1 MQLNSF
7 PLWRNM
13 FAVTDHFSM
22 HPDRSRGTAARSGL
36 SLLIG
41 GLASCVSQAVEPED
55 ILHLKV
61 GNLNIRPKFSTALTA
76 NDNIFFRDGS
86 AASQALYGAR
96 EGDVISEWGTGFGA
110 VLGRNPIN
118 TLGFGYNYLHRF
130 YTDHTEVSSGDHAA
144 QFGAAMEQGRFRFS
158 TDHSLSLLTGIQGGN
173 TWLVQQNDR
182 LVLSDAMR
190 VSLDITPK
198 SDLYLSGQYG
208 MTDQEE
214 GSQFNDIESW
224 SLAGGYGFQY
234 SEKLR
239 FFAQTSY
246 GVQTSSR
253 ANRSWS
259 WDFVGGSVG
268 AEGDFTDKLTGTL
281 QFGYQQRSSSLT
293 GERGGAPTVTMELE
307 QLLGRRTQISLSYT
321 RANQVNV
328 DAVDSTSVSDQVRLS
343 LSRALGNRQKWFA
356 SVFASYWRNDFSA
369 SGGAWSGRSDE
380 ATSLGATL
388 DYRIQEWMTSRLG
401 YSFADFTSE
410 IPSWAL
416 GGIDYQV
423 NQVSLSVNVGF

>member
-1 MQLNSF
+1 
-7 PLWRNM
+7 
-13 FAVTDHFSM
+13 
-22 HPDRSRGTAARSGL
+22 
-36 SLLIG
+36 
-41 GLASCVSQAVEPED
+41 
-55 ILHLKV
+55 
-61 GNLNIRPKFSTALTA
+61 
-76 NDNIFFRDGS
+76 
-86 AASQALYGAR
+86 
-96 EGDVISEWGTGFGA
+96 
-110 VLGRNPIN
+110 
-118 TLGFGYNYLHRF
+118 
-130 YTDHTEVSSGDHAA
+130 
-144 QFGAAMEQGRFRFS
+144 
-158 TDHSLSLLTGIQGGN
+158 
-173 TWLVQQNDR
+173 
-182 LVLSDAMR
+182 
-190 VSLDITPK
+190 
-198 SDLYLSGQYG
+198 
-208 MTDQEE
+208 
-214 GSQFNDIESW
+214 
-224 SLAGGYGFQY
+224 
-234 SEKLR
+234 
-239 FFAQTSY
+239 
-246 GVQTSSR
+246 SSR
-253 ANRSWS
+253 ANSSWS

-369 SGGAWSGRSDE
+369 SGGSLSGRSDE

-410 IPSWAL
+410 IPSWAR